1 MNCLVTFQT
10 DEQNLETMFQWIF
23 LRFNF
28 NPVRFLL
35 LIYNS
40 FLIYILYSLNLILS
54 LRNSLSFTFKATS

>member
-23 LRFNF
+23 LNF

-40 FLIYILYSLNLILS
+40 FLIYIFYSLNLILS